1 MRLGPVARPIVLA
14 SLALCVLMLVMSA
27 RAVLEARAEAAR
39 ADVALA
45 TGDLDEAIVRLRN
58 TARWYAPFN
67 FYASDALTRL
77 LRLAEAAEARG
88 EHPRALTA
96 YRGVHAAIYA
106 TRSFYTPHAELL
118 AQADEHIAA
127 LMAAE
132 PPAPVE
138 GQRSP
143 EQRKADYLTLLRP
156 TQPSL
161 FGVVLA
167 IGGLVTWVGSAV
179 AFLTWGVDGEGR
191 ALRRLGRRSIGL
203 LLVGWIMFAVG
214 LRIA

>member
-1 MRLGPVARPIVLA
+1 MRLGPVARPLVLVA
-14 SLALCVLMLVMSA
+14 LALCVLTLVMSA
-27 RAVLEARAEAAR
+27 RAVLEARGSSAR

-45 TGDLDEAIVRLRN
+45 AGDIDTAISRLRV

-67 FYASDALTRL
+67 FYASNALARL
-77 LRLAEAAEARG
+77 LSLAEIAEARG
-88 EHPRALTA
+88 EHARALSA
-96 YRGVHAAIYA
+96 YRAIHAAIHA
-106 TRSFYTPHAELL
+106 TRSFYTPHGGLL
-118 AQADEHIAA
+118 EQADEHIAT

-138 GQRSP
+138 QQHTP
-143 EQRKADYLTLLRP
+143 DQRKADYLALLRP
-156 TQPSL
+156 TQPRLS
-161 FGVVLA
+161 GVLLA
-167 IGGLVTWVGSAV
+167 IAGLVTWVGSAV

-191 ALRRLGRRSIGL
+191 ALRRIGRRSIGL

>member
-1 MRLGPVARPIVLA
+1 VRLGPVARPLVLA
-14 SLALCVLMLVMSA
+14 ALALCVLTLVMSA
-27 RAVLEARAEAAR
+27 RAVLEARAESAR

-45 TGDLDEAIVRLRN
+45 AGDADTAIVRLRT

-67 FYASDALTRL
+67 VYASNALTRL
-77 LRLAEAAEARG
+77 QRLAELSEARG
-88 EHPRALTA
+88 EHARALTA
-96 YRGVHAAIYA
+96 YRAIHAAIHA
-106 TRSFYTPHAELL
+106 TRSFYTPHRELL
-118 AQADEHIAA
+118 ASADEHIAT

-132 PPAPVE
+132 PPAPIE
-138 GQRSP
+138 QQQSP
-143 EQRKADYLTLLRP
+143 AQRKADYLALLRP
-156 TQPSL
+156 SQPRL
-161 FGVVLA
+161 IGVLLA

-191 ALRRLGRRSIGL
+191 ALRRIGRRSIGL